1 MNPLPNRPLLNNSA
15 IPLSL
20 PNVPSFDQIPYNGR
34 PRKMLAE
41 GGKDFPLM
49 NGLNTLS
56 LSAPMI
62 PGSQNTLDRNPHAAG
77 SQSNINLAG
86 SSNQQPSPG
95 LLSHG
100 EKEKE
105 ADSDNRQIT
114 AIYRPDDAGEWKEKL
129 RQSHEATELARFAKE
144 NQTGAHG
151 WESRRD
157 DDDLKD
163 ADTDIYDEEP
173 SVLGEGEDTKIW
185 KAKRTLRKLVV

>member
-20 PNVPSFDQIPYNGR
+20 PNVPSFDPYNGR

-62 PGSQNTLDRNPHAAG
+62 PGSQNTLDRHLHAAG
-77 SQSNINLAG
+77 NQSNINLAG
-86 SSNQQPSPG
+86 PSNQQPSPG

-105 ADSDNRQIT
+105 ADSDHRQIT

-129 RQSHEATELARFAKE
+129 RQSHEAAEQARFAKE
-144 NQTGAHG
+144 NQTGVHA
-151 WESRRD
+151 WESRRY

-173 SVLGEGEDTKIW
+173 SVVGEGEDTKIW
-185 KAKRTLRKLVV
+185 KAKRTLRKSVV